1 MDAKRLRSLVVEQ
14 SGALSR
20 SQAQTLGLSLRQV
33 EFRVESGDWIRALPG
48 VYRLATVPP
57 TPEQAMRV
65 CALWLDDGVLTGV
78 GAAWWWEVWADPPQR
93 WEFQVTNEARRTI
106 QEGVRVLRRWV
117 DPADVTTYRGV
128 SVVSKPLA
136 VLRAAVTLERARRG
150 HGVGLIDRCKQ
161 IKAVSESD
169 LELTFR
175 RNRGTWGTTAMRQLL
190 ERTGDRAHSNLER
203 RAAKLLTDAG
213 ITGFTVN
220 LPVRL
225 STGRGM
231 ELDIAFKAQ
240 KIAIEI
246 DGFRYHSSA
255 ESHAIDLDRQN
266 ALIQDGWIVLR
277 YGSDVLTHEP
287 ERFVEEVLAVLGQV

>member
-1 MDAKRLRSLVVEQ
+1 
-14 SGALSR
+14 
-20 SQAQTLGLSLRQV
+20 
-33 EFRVESGDWIRALPG
+33 
-48 VYRLATVPP
+48 
-57 TPEQAMRV
+57 
-65 CALWLDDGVLTGV
+65 
-78 GAAWWWEVWADPPQR
+78 
-93 WEFQVTNEARRTI
+93 
-106 QEGVRVLRRWV
+106 
-117 DPADVTTYRGV
+117 
-128 SVVSKPLA
+128 
-136 VLRAAVTLERARRG
+136 
-150 HGVGLIDRCKQ
+150 
-161 IKAVSESD
+161 
-169 LELTFR
+169 
-175 RNRGTWGTTAMRQLL
+175 MRQLL

-213 ITGFTVN
+213 IIGFTVN